1 MSQEPITRLFKIG
14 STRIVEDESMAGLS
28 IEAVRDRL
36 VRLYPEVANAHYRE
50 RQEGDTLFV
59 EFIPRPGRKG

>member
-1 MSQEPITRLFKIG
+1 MSDHIITRIFKIG
-14 STRIVEDESMAGLS
+14 SNQIVEDESTSGLT
-28 IEAVRDRL
+28 IEQVRDHL
-36 VRLYPEVANAHYRE
+36 KRLYPEVANATYRQ